1 MSEKHVVLNP
11 AKKNRRKIIRSIV
24 QAIIVI
30 FLAIILIRVVFL
42 TEKRVEETVP
52 LENKD
57 GFIALSY
64 FGVSRGE
71 SPKYVSKENLKKQLS
86 LLESQGYQTITQQD
100 ILGFYQKGK
109 PLPKKALFLS
119 FEDGR
124 TDSSIFAQN
133 IMEDLNYK
141 ATMFTY
147 ANKMDTRDNKFL
159 KPKDLLL
166 MEKSGYWEL
175 GSNGYRLT
183 YINIFNNKGQSLG
196 VIDENNVPN
205 KTTIE
210 YYNHYLMDF
219 IRNQYMIPSETRQ
232 EMEKR
237 IQKDYKLMQDIY
249 EEELGEVPKAY
260 AIMHANSLYNNMDSL
275 VEHANNKEIKDKFKM
290 HFNLEVGAYNDADA
304 NLYNLSRLQ
313 VSPYWST
320 NHVMMKIQQASK
332 QNVEFEV
339 GDPKQ
344 AKEWSLKNG
353 AAEYENNEITITSA
367 PSSDG
372 RIVLKETLPEQYNIN
387 FAFKGNVVGQQSIYL
402 NYDEKHNSYI
412 RVALIDNEIVVS
424 EKLPES
430 SVVEKGRFPLNEIKW
445 NEEEYAF
452 NKATVYNYQDT
463 QKGSRID
470 KEEYPRNLT
479 NTRVFNIAVNKNE
492 IKLEVDKILS
502 KTIQVNPDIR
512 GSQIGFGAMFSKK
525 ETSHEQYAD
534 DIYDT
539 LIEDILITDVNDQTL
554 FTNQY
559 TNFDKVKHK
568 TITLFNNVVDFF
580 IETF

>member
-1 MSEKHVVLNP
+1 MSEKNVVLNS

-24 QAIIVI
+24 QAITVV
-30 FLAIILIRVVFL
+30 FLAVILIRVIFL
-42 TEKRVEETVP
+42 TEKRVEETIP

-71 SPKYVSKENLKKQLS
+71 SPKYISKENLRKQLA
-86 LLESQGYQTITQQD
+86 LLAGQGYTTITQQD
-100 ILGFYQKGK
+100 ILDFYQKNK
-109 PLPKKALFLS
+109 PLPEKALYLS

-133 IMEDLNYK
+133 IMKDLNYK

-147 ANKMDTRDNKFL
+147 ANKMDARDNKFL

-183 YINIFNNKGQSLG
+183 YINMYNDKGQSLG
-196 VIDENNVPN
+196 ITDENNVPN

-237 IQKDYKLMQDIY
+237 IQKDYRLMHDIY
-249 EEELGEVPKAY
+249 EEKLGEVPKAY

-275 VEHANNKEIKDKFKM
+275 VERANNKEIKDLFKM
-290 HFNLEVGAYNDADA
+290 HFNLDLRAYNDADTD
-304 NLYNLSRLQ
+304 LYNLSRLQ

-320 NHVMMKIQQASK
+320 NHVMMKIRQASK

-339 GDPKQ
+339 GDHQ
-344 AKEWSLKNG
+344 RAKEWSVMNG
-353 AAEYENNEITITSA
+353 AAEFQHNAITITSA
-367 PSSDG
+367 PSSEG
-372 RIVLKETLPEQYNIN
+372 QVILNETLPEQYNIS

-402 NYDEKHNSYI
+402 NYDEKNTSYI
-412 RVALIDNEIVVS
+412 RVALIDNEIVVF
-424 EKLPES
+424 EKSPES
-430 SVVEKGRFPLNEIKW
+430 SVVEKERFPLNNIKW

-452 NKATVYNYQDT
+452 NKATVYDYRAT
-463 QKGSRID
+463 QKGARID
-470 KEEYPRNLT
+470 EEEYPRNLT
-479 NTRVFNIAVNKNE
+479 KTRVFNISVHKNK
-492 IKLEVDKILS
+492 IQLDVDKVLS
-502 KTIQVNPDIR
+502 KTIQVNPDIQ
-512 GSQIGFGAMFSKK
+512 GSQIGFGALFSKK
-525 ETSHEQYAD
+525 DTSHEQYAD

-539 LIEDILITDVNDQTL
+539 FIEDILITDVNNHTL

-559 TNFDKVKHK
+559 TNFDKVKHI
-568 TITLFNNVVDFF
+568 TMTLFNNVVDFF

>member
-1 MSEKHVVLNP
+1 MSEKNVVLNP

-71 SPKYVSKENLKKQLS
+71 SPKYVSKENLKKQLA

-100 ILGFYQKGK
+100 ILDFYQKDK
-109 PLPKKALFLS
+109 PLPEKALFLS

-275 VEHANNKEIKDKFKM
+275 VERANNKEIKDKFKM
-290 HFNLEVGAYNDADA
+290 HFNLELGAYNDADA

-320 NHVMMKIQQASK
+320 NHLMMKIRQASK

-339 GDPKQ
+339 GDPKR
-344 AKEWSLKNG
+344 AKEWSVMNG
-353 AAEYENNEITITSA
+353 AAEYENNAITITSA
-367 PSSDG
+367 PASEG
-372 RIVLKETLPEQYNIN
+372 RVILKETLPEQYNIN

-402 NYDEKHNSYI
+402 NYDEKNDSYI
-412 RVALIDNEIVVS
+412 RVALIDNEIVVF
-424 EKLPES
+424 EKSPES

-479 NTRVFNIAVNKNE
+479 KTREFNIAVNK
-492 IKLEVDKILS
+492 DKIKIDVDTVLS
-502 KTIQVNPDIR
+502 KTIQVNPDIQ
-512 GSQIGFGAMFSKK
+512 GSQIGFGAMFSTK

-539 LIEDILITDVNDQTL
+539 FIEDILITDSNDRTL

-568 TITLFNNVVDFF
+568 TMTLINSVVDFF

>member
-1 MSEKHVVLNP
+1 MSEKNVVLNS

-71 SPKYVSKENLKKQLS
+71 SPKYVSKENLKKQLA

-100 ILGFYQKGK
+100 ILDFYQKDK
-109 PLPKKALFLS
+109 PLPEKALFLS

-237 IQKDYKLMQDIY
+237 IHKDYKLMQDIY

-275 VEHANNKEIKDKFKM
+275 VERANNKEIKDKFKM
-290 HFNLEVGAYNDADA
+290 HFNLELGAYNDADA

-320 NHVMMKIQQASK
+320 NHLMMKIRQASK
-332 QNVEFEV
+332 QNVKFEV
-339 GDPKQ
+339 GDPKR
-344 AKEWSLKNG
+344 AKEWSVMNG
-353 AAEYENNEITITSA
+353 AAEYENNAITITSA
-367 PSSDG
+367 PASEG
-372 RIVLKETLPEQYNIN
+372 RVILKETLPEQYNIN
-387 FAFKGNVVGQQSIYL
+387 FAFKGNVVGQQSIYV
-402 NYDEKHNSYI
+402 NYDEKNDSYI

-424 EKLPES
+424 EKSPES
-430 SVVEKGRFPLNEIKW
+430 NVVEKGRFPLNEIKW

-470 KEEYPRNLT
+470 KDEYPRNLAK
-479 NTRVFNIAVNKNE
+479 TREFNIAVNK
-492 IKLEVDKILS
+492 DKIKIDVDTVLS
-502 KTIQVNPDIR
+502 QTIQVNPDIQ
-512 GSQIGFGAMFSKK
+512 GSQIGFGAMFSIK

-539 LIEDILITDVNDQTL
+539 FIEDILITDSNDRTL

-568 TITLFNNVVDFF
+568 TMTLINSVVDFF

>member
-1 MSEKHVVLNP
+1 MSEKNVVLNP

-30 FLAIILIRVVFL
+30 FLTIILIRIVFL

-71 SPKYVSKENLKKQLS
+71 SPKYVSKENLKKQLA

-100 ILGFYQKGK
+100 ILDFYQKDK
-109 PLPKKALFLS
+109 PLPEKALFLS

-232 EMEKR
+232 EMEER

-249 EEELGEVPKAY
+249 EEELGGVPKAY

-275 VEHANNKEIKDKFKM
+275 VERANNKEIKDKFKM
-290 HFNLEVGAYNDADA
+290 HFNLELGAYNDADA

-320 NHVMMKIQQASK
+320 NHLMMKIRQASK

-339 GDPKQ
+339 GDPER
-344 AKEWSLKNG
+344 AKEWSVMNG
-353 AAEYENNEITITSA
+353 AAEYENNVITITSA
-367 PSSDG
+367 PASEG
-372 RIVLKETLPEQYNIN
+372 RVIWKETLPEQYNIN

-402 NYDEKHNSYI
+402 NYDEKNDSYI

-470 KEEYPRNLT
+470 QEEYPRNLT
-479 NTRVFNIAVNKNE
+479 KTREFNIAVNKDK
-492 IKLEVDKILS
+492 IKIDVDKVLS
-502 KTIQVNPDIR
+502 KTIQVNPNIQ
-512 GSQIGFGAMFSKK
+512 GSQIGFGAMFSIK

-539 LIEDILITDVNDQTL
+539 FVEDILITDSNDHTL

-568 TITLFNNVVDFF
+568 TLTFINSVVDFF

>member
-1 MSEKHVVLNP
+1 MSEKNGVLNP
-11 AKKNRRKIIRSIV
+11 AKKNRRKVIRSIV

-42 TEKRVEETVP
+42 TEKRVEETAS
-52 LENKD
+52 LKNKD

-71 SPKYVSKENLKKQLS
+71 SPKYVSKENLKKQLA

-100 ILGFYQKGK
+100 ILDFYQKNK
-109 PLPKKALFLS
+109 PLPEKALFLS

-237 IQKDYKLMQDIY
+237 IQKDYELMEDIY

-275 VEHANNKEIKDKFKM
+275 VERANDKQIKDMFKM
-290 HFNLEVGAYNDADA
+290 HFNLELGAYNDADA

-320 NHVMMKIQQASK
+320 NHVMMKIRQASK

-339 GDPKQ
+339 GDSKR
-344 AKEWSLKNG
+344 AKEWSVMNG
-353 AAEYENNEITITSA
+353 AAEYENNAITITSA
-367 PSSDG
+367 PASEG
-372 RIVLKETLPEQYNIN
+372 RVILKETLPEQYNIN

-402 NYDEKHNSYI
+402 NYDEKNDSYI

-430 SVVEKGRFPLNEIKW
+430 SIVEKERFPLNEIKW

-452 NKATVYNYQDT
+452 NKATVYNYKDT

-470 KEEYPRNLT
+470 EEEYPRNLT
-479 NTRVFNIAVNKNE
+479 KTREFNIAVNKE
-492 IKLEVDKILS
+492 KIKIDVDKVLS
-502 KTIQVNPDIR
+502 KTIQVNPDIQ

-539 LIEDILITDVNDQTL
+539 FIEDILITDSNDRTL

-559 TNFDKVKHK
+559 TNFNKVKHK
-568 TITLFNNVVDFF
+568 TMTLINNVVDFF

>member
-1 MSEKHVVLNP
+1 MSEKNVVLNP

-42 TEKRVEETVP
+42 TEKRKEETVP

-71 SPKYVSKENLKKQLS
+71 SPKYVSKENLKKQLA
-86 LLESQGYQTITQQD
+86 LLESQGYRTITQQD
-100 ILGFYQKGK
+100 ILDFYQKDK
-109 PLPKKALFLS
+109 PLPEKALFLS

-275 VEHANNKEIKDKFKM
+275 VESANNQEIKGIFKM
-290 HFNLEVGAYNDADA
+290 HFNLELGAYNDADA
-304 NLYNLSRLQ
+304 DPYNLSRLQ

-320 NHVMMKIQQASK
+320 NHVMMKIRQASK

-339 GDPKQ
+339 GDHQ
-344 AKEWSLKNG
+344 RAKEWSVMNG
-353 AAEYENNEITITSA
+353 AVEFQNNEITITSA
-367 PSSDG
+367 PSSEG
-372 RIVLKETLPEQYNIN
+372 RVILKETLPEQYNIN

-402 NYDEKHNSYI
+402 NYDEKNNSYI
-412 RVALIDNEIVVS
+412 QVALIDNEIVVF
-424 EKLPES
+424 EKSPES
-430 SVVEKGRFPLNEIKW
+430 SVVEKERFPLNEIKW

-452 NKATVYNYQDT
+452 NKATIYDYQDT
-463 QKGSRID
+463 QKGSRIE

-479 NTRVFNIAVNKNE
+479 KTRVFNISVDRDK
-492 IKLEVDKILS
+492 IKIDVDKILS
-502 KTIQVNPDIR
+502 KTIQVNPDIQ
-512 GSQIGFGAMFSKK
+512 GSQIGFGALFSKK

-539 LIEDILITDVNDQTL
+539 FIEDILITDVNDHTL

-559 TNFDKVKHK
+559 TNFDKVKYK
-568 TITLFNNVVDFF
+568 TMTLFNNVVDFF